1 MTKELRIHN
10 GERIVSATEDVGKTR
25 QSHAKKIK
33 LDSYIILYTKATQ
46 NRLKM

>member
-25 QSHAKKIK
+25 QSHAKKNK
-33 LDSYIILYTKATQ
+33 TGLLYYTVHKS
-46 NRLKM
+46 NSK